1 MKVSSFHP
9 QGNAGLSH
17 PQGKAGLSHPHGE
30 AGLSHPPGT
39 AESPHP
45 PGGAGPPGV
54 RRRTVLAGGLAL
66 GLGAVAGCSSSSTST
81 SSSGTSTPTLKVLA
95 FQAPSLGAF
104 ITSVITAKR
113 FDTAHGL
120 HLAFSYVTPDNYTV
134 EFSSGQF
141 QVGGSSALLSE
152 ALRYERGVPVTYLFN
167 AFDFFGAVVTSNPA
181 IRSLTDLHSHTLA
194 AALGT
199 TNYAMFQWFA
209 LKAGLNLKQVTQVNE
224 TTPGLSTMALT
235 GRTDAT
241 EIWEPAYSL
250 VLNKRPGIRTLDMG
264 LARWQQTFGT
274 SEIPY
279 AGVAAHSGWV
289 KANPDG
295 PRKLYAIWSAA
306 AKWTMANPA
315 TAAKIVAG
323 SAGGDSAVYEQLIKA
338 NNLLKLHVAPS
349 ASMTQAINA
358 VIQSARQSG
367 YLSASPPS
375 SFIYRGL

>member
-9 QGNAGLSH
+9 QGRTGLSGQH
-17 PQGKAGLSHPHGE
+17 GKAGLSG
-30 AGLSHPPGT
+30 PPGT
-39 AESPHP
+39 AELPHP
-45 PGGAGPPGV
+45 PGDAGPSGV

-66 GLGAVAGCSSSSTST
+66 GLGAVAGCSSSATSSS

-120 HLAFSYVTPDNYTV
+120 RLAFSYVTPDNYTV

-167 AFDFFGAVVTSNPA
+167 TFDFFGAVVTSDPA
-181 IRSLTDLHSHTLA
+181 IHGLTDLRGRSLA
-194 AALGT
+194 GALGT

-209 LKAGLNLKQVTQVNE
+209 LKAGLNLKQVSQVNE

-250 VLNKRPGIRTLDMG
+250 VLNKKPGIRTLDMG
-264 LARWQQTFGT
+264 LNRWPETFGT

-306 AKWTMANPA
+306 ARWTTANPTA
-315 TAAKIVAG
+315 AAKIIAG
-323 SAGGDSAVYEQLIKA
+323 STGGDAAVYEQLIRT
-338 NNLLKLHVAPS
+338 NSLLKLHVAPS
-349 ASMTQAINA
+349 ASLTQGIDA
-358 VIQSARQSG
+358 VIESGRQSG

-375 SFIYRGL
+375 SFIYKGL